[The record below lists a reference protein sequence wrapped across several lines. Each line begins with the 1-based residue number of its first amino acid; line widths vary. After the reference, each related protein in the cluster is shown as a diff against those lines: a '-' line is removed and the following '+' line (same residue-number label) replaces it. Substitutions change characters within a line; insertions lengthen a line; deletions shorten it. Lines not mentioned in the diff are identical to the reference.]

1 MLKRNKRCEKAKKTT
16 TMKLTK
22 LVFLSI
28 ISLLLMSADTPKQ
41 TFDFR
46 IRTITAGITLEN
58 LDDLKSIK
66 NAITFLEKA
75 KSSYINKGY
84 EVQDIRISTQN
95 LHELVTDTPTEHTIQ
110 QLKEI
115 DKILVQNSISLSIGE
130 LISGNQYDEK
140 LAEWTVKLIK
150 ETSNINFSVPISSER
165 LGVHNKSI
173 KTASEIC
180 IALSKNSKGGEAN
193 FRFTASANCP
203 DGIPFF
209 PAAYHK
215 GKNSFAIG
223 LEYPNLITKVFE
235 TSDWENAEVNLK
247 KELNNQFKP
256 IENIGQTL
264 QTSDWNYDGI
274 DTSPA
279 PGLDASIG
287 QAIETLTGKPFGS
300 VTTLSA
306 CAIITKVIK
315 NLDVKSCG
323 YSGLMLPIIEDTVL
337 AKRAM
342 EANYTVAELLL
353 FSSVSGTG
361 LDVIPVA
368 GDISKETIEG
378 IYRDVAS
385 LSIKYFNKALSARL
399 FPIPEKKAGDIVDF
413 DNPYLT
419 SSVVM
424 KLN

>member
-1 MLKRNKRCEKAKKTT
+1 
-16 TMKLTK
+16 MKLTK
-22 LVFLSI
+22 LLFLSI
-28 ISLLLMSADTPKQ
+28 ISLLLISADKPNQ

-58 LDDLKSIK
+58 LDDLNAIK

-75 KSSYINKGY
+75 KNSYISKGY

-95 LHELVTDTPTEHTIQ
+95 LHELVIDTPTEHTLQ

-115 DKILVQNSISLSIGE
+115 DKIVVKNSISLSIGE

-140 LAEWTVKLIK
+140 LTEWTVKLIK

-165 LGVHNKSI
+165 LGIHNKTI
-173 KTASEIC
+173 KTAAEIC
-180 IALSKNSKGGEAN
+180 VALSKNSKGGEAN

-235 TSDWENAEVNLK
+235 KSDWENAEVNLK
-247 KELNNQFKP
+247 NELNNQFKP
-256 IENIGQTL
+256 IELIGQTL

-300 VTTLSA
+300 PTTLSA

-342 EANYTVAELLL
+342 EGNYTVEELLL

-399 FPIPEKKAGDIVDF
+399 FPIPEKNAGDIVDF

>member
-424 KLN
+424 KFN

>member
-1 MLKRNKRCEKAKKTT
+1 MNI
-16 TMKLTK
+16 TK
-22 LVFLSI
+22 LLFLSI
-28 ISLLLMSADTPKQ
+28 ISLFLVSTDKPNQ

-58 LDDLKSIK
+58 LDDLNSIK
-66 NAITFLEKA
+66 KAITFLEKA
-75 KSSYINKGY
+75 KSIYINNGY
-84 EVQDIRISTQN
+84 EVQDIRISTQS
-95 LHELVTDTPTEHTIQ
+95 LHELVIHKPNEHTIK

-115 DKILVQNSISLSIGE
+115 DKILVQSSVSLSIGE
-130 LISGNQYDEK
+130 LISGNQYDEN
-140 LAEWTVKLIK
+140 LAEWTVELIK
-150 ETSNINFSVPISSER
+150 ETSNINFSVSIASES
-165 LGVHNKSI
+165 LGIHH
-173 KTASEIC
+173 KTIETGSEIC
-180 IALSKNSKGGEAN
+180 LALSKNSKGGEAN

-215 GKNSFAIG
+215 GGNSFAIG

-235 TSDWENAEVNLK
+235 KSDWTNAEVNLK
-247 KELNNQFKP
+247 NVLNKQFKP
-256 IENIGQTL
+256 IEILGQSL
-264 QTSDWNYDGI
+264 QDSDWNYDGI

-300 VTTLSA
+300 PTTLSA
-306 CAIITKVIK
+306 CAIITKAIK
-315 NLDVKSCG
+315 NLDLKSCG
-323 YSGLMLPIIEDTVL
+323 YSGLMLPIIEDMVL
-337 AKRAM
+337 ARRAV
-342 EANYTVAELLL
+342 EDNYTVEELLL

-378 IYRDVAS
+378 IYRDVAT

-399 FPIPEKKAGDIVDF
+399 FPIPEKNAGDTIDF

>member
-1 MLKRNKRCEKAKKTT
+1 
-16 TMKLTK
+16 
-22 LVFLSI
+22 
-28 ISLLLMSADTPKQ
+28 MSADTPKQ

>member
-1 MLKRNKRCEKAKKTT
+1 
-16 TMKLTK
+16 MKITK
-22 LVFLSI
+22 LLFLSI
-28 ISLLLMSADTPKQ
+28 ISLMLISADKPMQ

-58 LDDLKSIK
+58 LDDLNGIK

-75 KSSYINKGY
+75 KKIYINNGY

-95 LHELVTDTPTEHTIQ
+95 LHELVTDKPTEHTLQ

-130 LISGNQYDEK
+130 LISGNQYDEN
-140 LAEWTVKLIK
+140 LAKWTVELIK
-150 ETSNINFSVPISSER
+150 KTSNINFSVPISSES
-165 LGVHNKSI
+165 LGIHHKTI
-173 KTASEIC
+173 KAASEIC

-235 TSDWENAEVNLK
+235 KSDWETAEVNLK
-247 KELNNQFKP
+247 NELNSQFKP
-256 IENIGQTL
+256 IESIGQTL
-264 QTSDWNYDGI
+264 QTSDWSFDGI

-300 VTTLSA
+300 PTTLSA
-306 CAIITKVIK
+306 CSIITKVIK

-323 YSGLMLPIIEDTVL
+323 YSGLMLPIIEDLVL

-342 EANYTVAELLL
+342 EGNYTVEELLL

-378 IYRDVAS
+378 VYRDVAS

-399 FPIPEKKAGDIVDF
+399 FPIPKKNAGDIVDF

>member
-1 MLKRNKRCEKAKKTT
+1 
-16 TMKLTK
+16 MKITK
-22 LVFLSI
+22 LLFVSI
-28 ISLLLMSADTPKQ
+28 ISLLLISADKPMQ

-58 LDDLKSIK
+58 LDDLNAIK

-75 KSSYINKGY
+75 KNSYINKGY

-95 LHELVTDTPTEHTIQ
+95 LHELVTDKPTEHTLQ

-130 LISGNQYDEK
+130 LITGNQYDEK
-140 LAEWTVKLIK
+140 LAEWTVELIK
-150 ETSNINFSVPISSER
+150 ETSNINFSVPISSES
-165 LGVHNKSI
+165 LGIHHKTI

-180 IALSKNSKGGEAN
+180 LALSKNSKGGEAN

-235 TSDWENAEVNLK
+235 KSDWENAEVNLK
-247 KELNNQFKP
+247 NELNNQFKP
-256 IENIGQTL
+256 IESIGQTL
-264 QTSDWNYDGI
+264 QTSAWNFDGI

-300 VTTLSA
+300 PTTLSA
-306 CAIITKVIK
+306 CSIITKVIK

-323 YSGLMLPIIEDTVL
+323 YSGLMLPIIEDLVL

-342 EANYTVAELLL
+342 EGNYTVEELLL

-378 IYRDVAS
+378 VYRDVAS

-399 FPIPEKKAGDIVDF
+399 FPIPEKNAGDIVDF

>member
-1 MLKRNKRCEKAKKTT
+1 M
-16 TMKLTK
+16 
-22 LVFLSI
+22 I
-28 ISLLLMSADTPKQ
+28 SADKQ
-41 TFDFR
+41 NQIFDFR
-46 IRTITAGITLEN
+46 IRTITAGVTLES
-58 LDDLKSIK
+58 LDDIATI
-66 NAITFLEKA
+66 NDAITFLEKS
-75 KSSYINKGY
+75 KKVFIDNGY
-84 EVQDIRISTQN
+84 EVQSVRISTQN
-95 LHELVTDTPTEHTIQ
+95 LHELISGSPTKQTLQ
-110 QLKEI
+110 KLKKI
-115 DKILVQNSISLSIGE
+115 DKVLIENSIDLAIGE
-130 LISGNQYDEK
+130 LISGNQYDEN
-140 LAEWTVKLIK
+140 LAEWTVELIK
-150 ETSNINFSVPISSER
+150 ETSNINFSVPISSES
-165 LGVHNKSI
+165 LGIHHKTI
-173 KTASEIC
+173 KTAAEIC
-180 IALSKNSKGGEAN
+180 IALSKNSIGGEAN

-215 GKNSFAIG
+215 GINSFAIG

-235 TSDWENAEVNLK
+235 NSNWENAESNLK
-247 KELNNQFKP
+247 SELNKQFKP
-256 IENIGQTL
+256 IEVLGQSL
-264 QTSDWNYDGI
+264 QTPDWNYDGI

-300 VTTLSA
+300 PTTLSA
-306 CAIITKVIK
+306 CSIITNVIK

-323 YSGLMLPIIEDTVL
+323 YSGLMLPIIEDMVL

-342 EANYTVAELLL
+342 EDNYTVEELLL

-378 IYRDVAS
+378 IYRDVAA
-385 LSIKYFNKALSARL
+385 LSIKYFDKALSARL
-399 FPIPEKKAGDIVDF
+399 FPIPGKKAGDIIDF

-419 SSVVM
+419 SSIVM

>member
-1 MLKRNKRCEKAKKTT
+1 
-16 TMKLTK
+16 MKLTK

>member
-1 MLKRNKRCEKAKKTT
+1 
-16 TMKLTK
+16 MKVTK
-22 LVFLSI
+22 LLFLLI
-28 ISLLLMSADTPKQ
+28 ISLLLISADKPNQ
-41 TFDFR
+41 IFDFR
-46 IRTITAGITLEN
+46 IRTITAGVTLES
-58 LDDLKSIK
+58 LDDIATI
-66 NAITFLEKA
+66 NDAITFLEKS
-75 KSSYINKGY
+75 KKVFTDNGY
-84 EVQDIRISTQN
+84 EVQSVRISTQN
-95 LHELVTDTPTEHTIQ
+95 LHELISGSPTKQTLQ
-110 QLKEI
+110 KLKKI
-115 DKILVQNSISLSIGE
+115 DKILIENSINLAIGE
-130 LISGNQYDEK
+130 LIPGNQYDEK
-140 LAEWTVKLIK
+140 LANWTVELIK
-150 ETSNINFSVPISSER
+150 ETSNINFSVPISSES
-165 LGVHNKSI
+165 LGLHHKTI

-180 IALSKNSKGGEAN
+180 LALSRNSKGGEAN

-209 PAAYHK
+209 PAAFHK

-223 LEYPNLITKVFE
+223 LEYPNLITDVFE
-235 TSDWENAEVNLK
+235 KSNWENAETNLK
-247 KELNNQFKP
+247 NELNKQFKP
-256 IENIGQTL
+256 IEVLGQSL

-300 VTTLSA
+300 PTTLSA
-306 CAIITKVIK
+306 CSIITNVIK

-323 YSGLMLPIIEDTVL
+323 YSGLMLPIIEDMVL

-342 EANYTVAELLL
+342 EDNYTVEELLL

-399 FPIPEKKAGDIVDF
+399 FPIPEKNAGDIIDF

>member
-1 MLKRNKRCEKAKKTT
+1 MKKT
-16 TMKLTK
+16 KL
-22 LVFLSI
+22 LFLSI
-28 ISLLLMSADTPKQ
+28 ISFLLISANKPNQ

-58 LDDLKSIK
+58 LDDLNSINK
-66 NAITFLEKA
+66 AITFLEKA
-75 KSSYINKGY
+75 KKIYINNGY

-95 LHELVTDTPTEHTIQ
+95 LHELVTDKPTVHTIK
-110 QLKEI
+110 QLKAI
-115 DKILVQNSISLSIGE
+115 DKILVQNSISLSVGE

-140 LAEWTVKLIK
+140 LAEWAVELIK
-150 ETSNINFSVPISSER
+150 ETSNINFSVPISSES
-165 LGVHNKSI
+165 LGIHHKTI

-235 TSDWENAEVNLK
+235 KSDWENAEVNLK
-247 KELNNQFKP
+247 NELNKQFKP
-256 IENIGQTL
+256 IEILGQTL

-300 VTTLSA
+300 PTTLSA
-306 CAIITKVIK
+306 CSIITKVIK

-323 YSGLMLPIIEDTVL
+323 YSGLMLPIIEDMVL

-342 EANYTVAELLL
+342 EDNYTVEELLL

-399 FPIPEKKAGDIVDF
+399 FPIPGKNAGDIIDF

-419 SSVVM
+419 FSVVM

>member
-1 MLKRNKRCEKAKKTT
+1 MNI
-16 TMKLTK
+16 TK
-22 LVFLSI
+22 LLFLSI
-28 ISLLLMSADTPKQ
+28 ISLLFISADKPNQ

-58 LDDLKSIK
+58 LDDLNSIEK
-66 NAITFLEKA
+66 AIAFLEKS
-75 KSSYINKGY
+75 KKVFTDNGY
-84 EVQDIRISTQN
+84 EVQSVRISTQN
-95 LHELVTDTPTEHTIQ
+95 LHELISGSPTKQTLQ
-110 QLKEI
+110 KLKKI
-115 DKILVQNSISLSIGE
+115 DKVLIENSIDLAIGE
-130 LISGNQYDEK
+130 LISGNQYDEN
-140 LAEWTVKLIK
+140 LADWTVELIK
-150 ETSNINFSVPISSER
+150 ETSNINFSVPISSES
-165 LGVHNKSI
+165 LGIHHKTI

-180 IALSKNSKGGEAN
+180 LALSKNSKGGEAN

-235 TSDWENAEVNLK
+235 KSDWENAEANLK
-247 KELNNQFKP
+247 NELNKQFNP
-256 IENIGQTL
+256 IQILSQTL

-300 VTTLSA
+300 PTTLSA
-306 CAIITKVIK
+306 CSIITKVIK
-315 NLDVKSCG
+315 SLDVKSCG
-323 YSGLMLPIIEDTVL
+323 YSGLMLPIIEDMVL

-342 EANYTVAELLL
+342 EDNYTVEELLL

-368 GDISKETIEG
+368 GDITKETIEG

-399 FPIPEKKAGDIVDF
+399 FPIPEKNAGDIVDF

>member
-1 MLKRNKRCEKAKKTT
+1 MNI
-16 TMKLTK
+16 TK

-28 ISLLLMSADTPKQ
+28 MSLLLVSADKTKQ

-46 IRTITAGITLEN
+46 IRTITAGITLKN
-58 LDDLKSIK
+58 LDDLNAIK

-75 KSSYINKGY
+75 KNSYINKGY
-84 EVQDIRISTQN
+84 EVQDMRMATQN
-95 LHELVTDTPTEHTIQ
+95 LHELVTGTPTEHTLQ

-115 DKILVQNSISLSIGE
+115 DKILIENNIGLSIGE
-130 LISGNQYDEK
+130 LISGNQYDED
-140 LAEWTVKLIK
+140 LAVWTIQLVK
-150 ETSNINFSVPISSER
+150 ETSNINFSVPISSES
-165 LGVHNKSI
+165 LGIHHKTI

-180 IALSKNSKGGEAN
+180 LALSKNSKGGEGN

-235 TSDWENAEVNLK
+235 RSDWEDAEVNLK
-247 KELNNQFKP
+247 NELNDQFKP
-256 IENIGQTL
+256 VESIGRNL
-264 QTSDWNYDGI
+264 QSADWDYDGI

-300 VTTLSA
+300 ATTLSA

-315 NLDVKSCG
+315 SLEVKSCG

-342 EANYTVAELLL
+342 EGTYTVAELLL

-361 LDVIPVA
+361 LDVVPIA
-368 GDISKETIEG
+368 GDITKETIEG

-399 FPIPEKKAGDIVDF
+399 FPIPEKNVGDKVDF

>member
-1 MLKRNKRCEKAKKTT
+1 MVLVISWQQANKTT
-16 TMKLTK
+16 IMKITK
-22 LVFLSI
+22 LLVLSI
-28 ISLLLMSADTPKQ
+28 ISFLLVSADKPNP

-58 LDDLKSIK
+58 LDDIDAIK
-66 NAITFLEKA
+66 NAITFLENSK
-75 KSSYINKGY
+75 KVFIEKGY
-84 EVQDIRISTQN
+84 EVQTIRISTQN
-95 LHELVTDTPTEHTIQ
+95 LHELLSDNPTKQTLQ

-115 DKILVQNSISLSIGE
+115 DKILVQNNISLAIGE
-130 LISGNQYDEK
+130 LILGNQYDEE
-140 LAEWTVKLIK
+140 LAEWTVALVK
-150 ETSNINFSVPISSER
+150 ETSNISFSVPISSESI
-165 LGVHNKSI
+165 GIHYKSI

-180 IALSKNSKGGEAN
+180 LALSKNSKGGEAN

-209 PAAYHK
+209 PAAFHK

-235 TSDWENAEVNLK
+235 KSDWENAEANLK
-247 KELNNQFKP
+247 NELNNQFQP
-256 IENIGQTL
+256 IEILGQTL
-264 QTSDWNYDGI
+264 QTPDWNYDGI

-300 VTTLSA
+300 ITTLSA
-306 CAIITKVIK
+306 CSIITKVIK

-323 YSGLMLPIIEDTVL
+323 YSGLMLPIIEDKVL

-342 EANYTVAELLL
+342 EDNYTVEELLL

-361 LDVIPVA
+361 LDVIPVS

-378 IYRDVAS
+378 IYIDVAS
-385 LSIKYFNKALSARL
+385 LSIKYFNKALSAML
-399 FPIPEKKAGDIVDF
+399 FPIPEKKEGDIVNF
-413 DNPYLT
+413 ENPYLT
-419 SSVVM
+419 SSVIM

>member
-1 MLKRNKRCEKAKKTT
+1 
-16 TMKLTK
+16 MKITK
-22 LVFLSI
+22 LLLLSI
-28 ISLLLMSADTPKQ
+28 ISLLLVSADKPNQ
-41 TFDFR
+41 IFDFR
-46 IRTITAGITLEN
+46 IRTITAGVTLES
-58 LDDLKSIK
+58 LDDIATV
-66 NAITFLEKA
+66 NDAITFLEKS
-75 KSSYINKGY
+75 KKVFIDNGY
-84 EVQDIRISTQN
+84 EVQSVRISTQN
-95 LHELVTDTPTEHTIQ
+95 LHELISGSPTKQTLQ
-110 QLKEI
+110 KLKRI
-115 DKILVQNSISLSIGE
+115 DKILIENSIDLAIGE
-130 LISGNQYDEK
+130 LISGDQYDEK
-140 LAEWTVKLIK
+140 LANWTVELIK
-150 ETSNINFSVPISSER
+150 ETSNISFSVPISS
-165 LGVHNKSI
+165 KSIGIHHQTI
-173 KTASEIC
+173 KTAADIC
-180 IALSKNSKGGEAN
+180 LALSKNSNGGEAN
-193 FRFTASANCP
+193 FRFSASANCP

-235 TSDWENAEVNLK
+235 KSDWENAEANLK
-247 KELNNQFKP
+247 NELNKQFKP
-256 IENIGQTL
+256 IEIIGQTL
-264 QTSDWNYDGI
+264 QTYDWNYDGI

-300 VTTLSA
+300 QTTLSA
-306 CAIITKVIK
+306 CSIITNVIK

-323 YSGLMLPIIEDTVL
+323 YSGLMLPIIEDMVL

-342 EANYTVAELLL
+342 ENNYTVEELLL

-368 GDISKETIEG
+368 GDISKESIEG

-399 FPIPEKKAGDIVDF
+399 FPIPEKKAGDIIVF